1 MCRVW
6 GEHGQ
11 AALELARVCVLNCG
25 PTGSEALK
33 NLVLGGIGS
42 FTIVDASKVSASD
55 LGNNYLGERPLTRP
69 GVIYVAGICKIGFHP
84 PLVKIQFVNA
94 EISAY
99 VCCYWYW
106 NLAIVRTD
114 LH

>member
-1 MCRVW
+1 LCRVW

-11 AALELARVCVLNCG
+11 TALEKAHVCVLNCG

-55 LGNNYLGERPLTRP
+55 LGNNYLGELCL
-69 GVIYVAGICKIGFHP
+69 ICV
-84 PLVKIQFVNA
+84 L
-94 EISAY
+94 S
-99 VCCYWYW
+99 
-106 NLAIVRTD
+106 LAASTW
-114 LH
+114 L

>member
-1 MCRVW
+1 MW

-11 AALELARVCVLNCG
+11 TALEKARACVLNCG

-55 LGNNYLGERPLTRP
+55 LGNNYLGELRSICPRFFLA
-69 GVIYVAGICKIGFHP
+69 VALG
-84 PLVKIQFVNA
+84 L
-94 EISAY
+94 S
-99 VCCYWYW
+99 
-106 NLAIVRTD
+106 
-114 LH
+114 